1 MVNAEKPLRIAIVA
15 GELSGD
21 ILGAGLMRAVLQRY
35 PDAQFIGIGGPQM
48 QALGCETL
56 FDMEELAVMGLVEVL
71 RHLPRLLQI
80 KRTLVAHFLADPPD
94 LFIGVD
100 APDFNLRLELALK
113 QKGITTVHYVSPSV
127 WAWRQKRIFSI
138 AKATNLVL
146 ALLPFEKA
154 FYDKFNVPCVF
165 VGHTMAD
172 QIALTCDKLAARQ
185 KLQLAPQ
192 ARYLAV
198 LPGSRH
204 SEMLQL
210 APIFV
215 QTCALLQQK
224 DANLQFV
231 VALVNAQRR
240 SEFEKICQQVAPQLK
255 FILVDDT
262 ARDVIAAS
270 DAVLLASGTV
280 ALECMLLKRP
290 MVVAYKVNAFTAWL
304 ARRLLRTPF
313 VSLPNLLAG
322 KALVPERLQEECTAE
337 QLAFDVTTMLQS
349 DNEPLMAQFTQLHQQ
364 IRCNADQMAAQAV
377 LDLIGR

>member
-1 MVNAEKPLRIAIVA
+1 MVNAQKPLRIAIVA

-21 ILGAGLMRAVLQRY
+21 ILGAGLMQALLKRY
-35 PDAQFIGIGGPQM
+35 PDAQFIGIGGPKM
-48 QALGCETL
+48 QALGCKTL

-71 RHLPRLLQI
+71 RHLPRLLHI
-80 KRTLVAHFLADPPD
+80 KRALVAHFLAEPPD

-154 FYDKFNVPCVF
+154 FYDQFNVPCVF

-172 QIALTCDKLAARQ
+172 QIALTSDKFAARQ
-185 KLQLAPQ
+185 KLQLKDS

-204 SEMLQL
+204 SEMLQI
-210 APIFV
+210 APIFI
-215 QTCALLQQK
+215 QTCVLLHNA
-224 DANLQFV
+224 DPSLQFV

-240 SEFEKICQQVAPQLK
+240 REFEKIWQQIAPQLN

-290 MVVAYKVNAFTAWL
+290 MVVGYKVNAFTGWL
-304 ARRLLRTPF
+304 ARRLLKTPF

-349 DNEPLMAQFTQLHQQ
+349 DNEALMAQFTQLHQQ
-364 IRCNADQMAAQAV
+364 IRRNADHMAAQAV